1 MRGAESLRRDRVPEI
16 MEKRRIGSLQVSVV
30 GLGCNN
36 FGRKLD
42 FKGTSLVVDAA
53 IDAGIELFDTADIYG
68 GTKSEEFLGRALGP
82 RRATVNVATKFG
94 MEVDKQRQGAHP
106 GYVRQAAEDSLRRLG
121 TDYIDLYYLHKP
133 DPTVPIADT
142 LGALDELVRAGKV
155 REIGCSQFS
164 AAQLR
169 EAQSAAPAGTA
180 HFVVLQNEYSL
191 LHRDDERDVIPE
203 CVREGI
209 SFVPFFPL
217 ANGLLTGKYRRG
229 KPAPEGSR
237 IGSGWHGELFTD
249 ENLEVVERLIKFAE
263 SRGRTMLELAISW
276 LASHD
281 VVASVIA
288 GATSPDQVRTNAAAA
303 HWKLTSAEM
312 AEVDAIVP
320 VRVP

>member
-1 MRGAESLRRDRVPEI
+1 

-42 FKGTSLVVDAA
+42 FRATSLVVDAA
-53 IDAGIELFDTADIYG
+53 IDAGIDLFDTADIYG

-82 RRATVNVATKFG
+82 RRSQVNIATKFG
-94 MEVDKQRQGAHP
+94 MQVDEKRNGAHP
-106 GYVRQAAEDSLRRLG
+106 DYVRQAAEDSLRRLG

-133 DPTVPIADT
+133 DPSVPIADT

-169 EAQSAAPAGTA
+169 EGQSAAPAGTA

-191 LHRDDERDVIPE
+191 LNRDVERDIIPE
-203 CVREGI
+203 CVRSGI
-209 SFVPFFPL
+209 AFVPFFPL

-249 ENLEVVERLIKFAE
+249 ENLDIVERLIGFAE
-263 SRGRTMLELAISW
+263 SRGHTMLELAISW
-276 LASHD
+276 LMSHD

-288 GATSPDQVRTNAAAA
+288 GATSPDQVRSNAGAAN
-303 HWKLTSAEM
+303 WRLTEAEM

-320 VRVP
+320 LSATL